1 MNNESKDLNTYK
13 WALAK
18 AAEGRTDRLASGDE
32 RMHWTVVHRL
42 LTEHGPS
49 EGQPE
54 VCADCGTAWPCGVV
68 NGAVTDLRMGP
79 AGN

>member
-1 MNNESKDLNTYK
+1 MSDAGSDLNTYR
-13 WALAK
+13 WALMK
-18 AAEGRTDRLASGDE
+18 SAEGSTDRLASQDE
-32 RMHWTVVHRL
+32 RVHWSVVHRL
-42 LTEHGPS
+42 LTEHGPA

-54 VCADCGTAWPCGVV
+54 VCAECGMEWPCGVV